1 MLWYPFHMAKNK
13 IIQVPMPAELVE
25 SLDELSEK
33 QDVSRSALIREA
45 CAKYLSST
53 EEAEWVR
60 QYVEGYTKYPEMV
73 SADEA
78 KARLMLAAE
87 VWGDEDFSDWE

>member
-1 MLWYPFHMAKNK
+1 MAKKAK

-45 CAKYLSST
+45 CAKYLTST
-53 EEAEWVR
+53 EEAEKIR
-60 QYVEGYTKYPEMV
+60 RYIEGYTKYPEEI
-73 SADEA
+73 SNEEA
-78 KARLMLAAE
+78 EARLRLAAE
-87 VWGDEDFSDWE
+87 VWGDEDFSDWEL

>member
-1 MLWYPFHMAKNK
+1 MAKNK

-53 EEAEWVR
+53 EEAEKIR
-60 QYVEGYTKYPEMV
+60 RYIEGYTKYPE
-73 SADEA
+73 DPEGGWRD
-78 KARLMLAAE
+78 KLAAE
-87 VWGDEDFSDWE
+87 VIGYEDWSDVDDSA

>member
-1 MLWYPFHMAKNK
+1 MAKKAK

-45 CAKYLSST
+45 CAKYLAST
-53 EEAEWVR
+53 QEAEWDR
-60 QYVEGYTKYPEMV
+60 QSEEGYARFPEE
-73 SADEA
+73 DEGGWRE
-78 KARLMLAAE
+78 KLAAKIM
-87 VWGDEDFSDWE
+87 GYEDWSDMDDKA

>member
-1 MLWYPFHMAKNK
+1 MAKKAK

-45 CAKYLSST
+45 CAKYLTST
-53 EEAEWVR
+53 QEAEWDR
-60 QYVEGYTKYPEMV
+60 QSEEGYARFPEE
-73 SADEA
+73 DEGGWRE
-78 KARLMLAAE
+78 KLAAE
-87 VWGDEDFSDWE
+87 VWAKDAW

>member
-1 MLWYPFHMAKNK
+1 MAKNK

-53 EEAEWVR
+53 EEAEKIR
-60 QYVEGYTKYPEMV
+60 RYIEGYTKYPEV
-73 SADEA
+73 DEGDW
-78 KARLMLAAE
+78 REQLAAE
-87 VWGDEDFSDWE
+87 VWGEEDFSDWGQ